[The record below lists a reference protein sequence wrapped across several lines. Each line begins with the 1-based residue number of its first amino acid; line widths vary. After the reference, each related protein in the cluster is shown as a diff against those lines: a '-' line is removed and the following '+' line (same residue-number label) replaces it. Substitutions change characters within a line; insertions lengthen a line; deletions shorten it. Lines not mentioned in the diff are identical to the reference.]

1 MRKFIVFTLLFLT
14 ISQTGFAAEV
24 PFFKLRA
31 ESNDTREIKSLLNSQ
46 VKFANKTDFDKFIAT
61 YDKHYVNGD
70 GFDLE
75 TYSSLVKDIWKTYDK
90 IEYGIKIKNITV
102 NSDNSAIAE
111 LVETS
116 YADIPVSA
124 AMDGILKSEANSV
137 YYLKKVNGEWRVT
150 SDSVISETTSMLYG
164 EARNLDI
171 KLTAPTQIPANTEY
185 TASLEFTP
193 PKDYI
198 AIASIANDKVEYP
211 QKQAKE
217 VFRKFPED
225 NILERLFTSNSDNVN
240 EYIVASIGLTKAD
253 ICDLSLKLSLTGF
266 GYQIIRVNVIPQ
278 NKFIHSEGLE
288 ENENVESK

>member
-1 MRKFIVFTLLFLT
+1 MRKFIVFTLLFFT
-14 ISQTGFAAEV
+14 IAQTGFAAEV

-31 ESNDTREIKSLLNSQ
+31 ENNDTREIKSLLNSQ

-288 ENENVESK
+288 ENENAESK